1 MQTVY
6 LDCPGLGG
14 SQLFSESAEHV
25 LTAPKVGNR
34 HQVYGPTLAPADT
47 FLQSQV
53 QIARGVTV
61 GVHTFSQLMFDIV
74 DVEREWAN
82 VCPVDAHTILHRSTE
97 VVRAARRLP
106 AHRLDPHAEFSAG
119 VFWKLVAFHPDPVM
133 LIHLR
138 SHMQISPPACPVET
152 PIPPGQLDA
161 EH

>member
-1 MQTVY
+1 MIAICMGIGQA
-6 LDCPGLGG
+6 GG
-14 SQLFSESAEHV
+14 SWRGRRVHGGQLFSESAEHV

-61 GVHTFSQLMFDIV
+61 GVHTFSQLLFDIV

-97 VVRAARRLP
+97 VVRAARRP
-106 AHRLDPHAEFSAG
+106 PHRLELHAEFSVG
-119 VFWKLVAFHPDPVM
+119 VFWKLVVFHSDP
-133 LIHLR
+133 
-138 SHMQISPPACPVET
+138 PVVVWAVST
-152 PIPPGQLDA
+152 PRCSLQTN
-161 EH
+161 